1 MIRLPPRSPRTAT
14 LCPYTT
20 RFPSLWAMGN
30 DTGGIESTVRPPAVA
45 PLGGNDEY
53 ATATP
58 TSVNGRIAYA
68 AQHFNGF
75 HIRWTD
81 HGKRVPLHIHTI
93 QYHLHRLVK

>member
-1 MIRLPPRSPRTAT
+1 
-14 LCPYTT
+14 
-20 RFPSLWAMGN
+20 MGN
-30 DTGGIESTVRPPAVA
+30 DTGGIEITVIPPAVA

-93 QYHLHRLVK
+93 QYHLHRLVNGACRVRHTISENHDVDRKSTRLKYSL